1 MIDEIED
8 SDNAFMDL
16 VREMLVMSKKAI
28 EVSIPCVVTKVI
40 SRTKVN
46 VRPLIKI
53 VGQDGTAYDRDVI
66 EGIPVF
72 TAGGGDRFIS
82 FPVKVGDLGW
92 IDASDRDISLFLQS
106 YANEQP
112 PTNRMHSFSDARFI
126 PDIMTN
132 ITVAEE
138 DATAIVIQNR
148 HGSVKIALD
157 DEQIRVRN
165 ETASIVMGPDTVY
178 VTTSSV
184 TVNITSDSVTG
195 VAPGGFDLNGFI
207 INADGSAESPVSVSA
222 PTVAAASSLTVAGK
236 EQKDHAH
243 SPGTYT
249 AGGDAVT
256 GNSGVQT

>member
-1 MIDEIED
+1 MSDEID
-8 SDNAFMDL
+8 DNDNDNAFMDL

-28 EVSIPCVVTKVI
+28 EVSIPCIVTKVI
-40 SRTKVN
+40 SRTKVS

-148 HGSVKIALD
+148 NGSVKIALD
-157 DEQIRVRN
+157 DGQIRIKN
-165 ETASIVMGPDTVY
+165 EAVSLVVDG
-178 VTTSSV
+178 SK
-184 TVNITSDSVTG
+184 VTG

-243 SPGTYT
+243 LPGTYE

>member
-1 MIDEIED
+1 MSDEID
-8 SDNAFMDL
+8 DNDNAFMDL

-28 EVSIPCVVTKVI
+28 EVSIPCVVTEVI

-46 VRPLIKI
+46 VKPLIKI

-66 EGIPVF
+66 EGMPVF

-106 YANEQP
+106 YSNEQP

-157 DEQIRVRN
+157 DGQIRIKN
-165 ETASIVMGPDTVY
+165 EAVSLVVDG
-178 VTTSSV
+178 SK
-184 TVNITSDSVTG
+184 VTG

-207 INADGSAESPVSVSA
+207 INEDGSAESPVSVSA

-243 SPGTYT
+243 LPGTYT

>member
-1 MIDEIED
+1 MSDEID
-8 SDNAFMDL
+8 DNDNAFMDL

-66 EGIPVF
+66 EGVPVF
-72 TAGGGDRFIS
+72 NAGGGDRFIS

-138 DATAIVIQNR
+138 DAAAIVIQNR

-157 DEQIRVRN
+157 DGQIRIKN
-165 ETASIVMGPDTVY
+165 EAVSLVVDG
-178 VTTSSV
+178 SK
-184 TVNITSDSVTG
+184 VTG
-195 VAPGGFDLNGFI
+195 VAPGGFNLNGFTI
-207 INADGSAESPVSVSA
+207 DANGAAASPVSVSA

-243 SPGTYT
+243 LPGTYE